1 MSKSSRVSTEIFM
14 FDDVNNNNIN
24 NNTIKT
30 KKIQITARINRALVM
45 SNDSSRN
52 CRL

>member
-1 MSKSSRVSTEIFM
+1 M

-30 KKIQITARINRALVM
+30 KKNTNYC
-45 SNDSSRN
+45 SNK
-52 CRL
+52 

>member
-30 KKIQITARINRALVM
+30 KKNTNYC
-45 SNDSSRN
+45 SNK
-52 CRL
+52 